1 MRYLESLRTK
11 LPRFILNFMLDS
23 LEIRSSFYLLN
34 KMIVDKKF
42 NEIELAILL
51 ACRLLIDKIGL
62 EGYDSE

>member
-1 MRYLESLRTK
+1 
-11 LPRFILNFMLDS
+11 MLDS